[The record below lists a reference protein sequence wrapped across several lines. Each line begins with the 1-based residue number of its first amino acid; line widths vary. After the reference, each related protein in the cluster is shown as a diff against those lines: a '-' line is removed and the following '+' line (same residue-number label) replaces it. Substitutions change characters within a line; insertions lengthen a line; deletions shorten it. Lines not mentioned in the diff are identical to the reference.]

1 MRKIIIDR
9 INKIKADEDNFKSEW
24 WEINFVSY
32 TSIFFRD
39 NSSKIPTNNTTFV
52 KKHISEVDFNDVC
65 DEDLVR
71 LFEYVIRCQCDIS
84 INRVNKQ
91 YFNRK

>member
-32 TSIFFRD
+32 
-39 NSSKIPTNNTTFV
+39 SSVFIMET
-52 KKHISEVDFNDVC
+52 KHISEVDFDSLND
-65 DEDLVR
+65 DDLVR
-71 LFEYVIRCQCDIS
+71 IFEYVIRCHVDIVT
-84 INRVNKQ
+84 NRVNKQ